1 MITLMRE
8 NFFNADV
15 EALVN
20 TVNCV
25 GVMGRGIALQFKKR
39 FPKNFDEYAIAC
51 QQKEVIPGK
60 MFVHRTGSMIN
71 PRFIIN
77 FPTKRHWRGTSRIE
91 DIESGL
97 SDLKQV
103 IIRNAIKSIAIPPL
117 GCGLGGLDWKIVRPK
132 IENALQDLT
141 DVKIL
146 LFEPGNAPQADQM
159 VHSTKKPMM
168 TIGRAALLE
177 LIQQYLR
184 GLLDPYITLLEVH
197 KLMYFLQESGE
208 PLRLNYKKSFYG
220 PYANNLRH
228 VLNLV
233 EGHFI
238 SGYADGGD
246 DPTKN
251 LTIIPDAAEEAA
263 RYLKKYPETSA
274 KIQKVG
280 LLVEGFES
288 AFGLE
293 LLATVHWL
301 IAKENIRALNDIVAA
316 VHNWNKHKQIFSAR
330 QIEIA
335 ARRLQDKGWVDGLTG
350 LS

>member
-1 MITLMRE
+1 MRE
-8 NFFNADV
+8 NFFNADA

-39 FPKNFDEYAIAC
+39 FPENFDEYAIAC
-51 QQKEVIPGK
+51 KRKEVIPGK

-103 IIRNAIKSIAIPPL
+103 IIKNAIKSIAIPPL
-117 GCGLGGLDWKIVRPK
+117 GCGLGGLDWKIVRSK

-141 DVKIL
+141 EVKIL

-159 VHSTKKPMM
+159 VHNTKKPMM

-208 PLRLNYKKSFYG
+208 PLRLDYRKRTYG
-220 PYANNLRH
+220 PYAGNLRH

-238 SGYADGGD
+238 LGYADGGD
-246 DPTKN
+246 DPEKN
-251 LTIIPDAAEEAA
+251 LTIIPDAAKEAEI
-263 RYLKKYPETSA
+263 YLKKYPETSA

-280 LLVEGFES
+280 SLVEGFES

-301 IAKENIRALNDIVAA
+301 IVKENIRALNDIIAA

-335 ARRLQDKGWVDGLTG
+335 AKRLQDKGWVNGLTA
-350 LS
+350 

>member
-1 MITLMRE
+1 
-8 NFFNADV
+8 
-15 EALVN
+15 
-20 TVNCV
+20 
-25 GVMGRGIALQFKKR
+25 KR
-39 FPKNFDEYAIAC
+39 FPENFDEYAIAC
-51 QQKEVIPGK
+51 KQKEVIPGK
-60 MFVHRTGSMIN
+60 MFVHSTGSMIN

-103 IIRNAIKSIAIPPL
+103 IINNAIKSIAIPPL
-117 GCGLGGLDWKIVRPK
+117 GCGLGGLDWKIVRPI
-132 IENALQDLT
+132 IENVLQDLT

-146 LFEPGNAPQADQM
+146 LFEPGNAPTANQM
-159 VHSTKKPMM
+159 VHNSKRPMM

-177 LIQQYLR
+177 LIQQYLL

-208 PLRLNYKKSFYG
+208 PLCLNYKKSFYG

-251 LTIIPDAAEEAA
+251 LTIIPDAAEEAK

-280 LLVEGFES
+280 VLVEGFES

-301 IAKENIRALNDIVAA
+301 IVKENIRALNDIITA
-316 VHNWNKHKQIFSAR
+316 VHNWNKHKLIFNAR

-335 ARRLQDKGWVDGLTG
+335 ARRLQEKGWINGLTG